1 MNKKGFTLIELLAV
15 IVILAILMLVAIPSV
30 SSYVSNARKAGYVS
44 TARQFV
50 KSAINLINSGKHD
63 VYDPNTTYYIPSKCL
78 PLESGGDSPY
88 GKLTDAYVL
97 VIYDGDTFNYYWES
111 VDSTGTGFKIT
122 AADDLNEDR
131 VKVGLSRTIDTSKSV
146 MGRDQVKI
154 MRKGDCQF
162 GDGILTSDIF
172 SELNII
178 DEKEAAE
185 KYSFTHENKFNYTK
199 IKDNFMI
206 YYKSCPTCALS
217 QYSSIKNLMRSDG
230 DFFFATVNYQ
240 DETGLRKAKFFYA
253 VPKVYNNYENKY
265 ETVKSIYHY
274 FSYTHTDTGGSKI
287 IRFLCNK
294 DKTLEGESPC
304 LALSTG
310 RIEYEVFTGEFDP
323 RASYSNTSES
333 LYIELTNGETI
344 DFGAYWNRTH
354 KYRSLFSYSYTTNRS
369 PSYNLALIYGAIPL
383 E

>member
-1 MNKKGFTLIELLAV
+1 MDKKGFTLIELLAV

-30 SSYVSNARKAGYVS
+30 SSYVSNARKQGYVS
-44 TARQFV
+44 TARQYV
-50 KSAINLINSGKHD
+50 RSAINLINSGKHD
-63 VYDPNTTYYIPSKCL
+63 VYDLNTTYYIPSKCL

-97 VIYDGDTFNYYWES
+97 VIYDGDTFSYYWES

-131 VKVGLSRTIDTSKSV
+131 VKVGLNRTIDTKKSV
-146 MGRDQVKI
+146 KGRDQVKI
-154 MRKGDCQF
+154 MRKDNCQF

-178 DEKEAAE
+178 EDATE
-185 KYSFTHENKFNYTK
+185 KYNITHPNKFNYTK
-199 IKDNFMI
+199 IKNNFNV
-206 YYKSCPTCALS
+206 YYKRCPTCAV
-217 QYSSIKNLMRSDG
+217 SSYTTIKNMMSSDG
-230 DFFFATVNYQ
+230 DFFFATANYQ
-240 DETGLRKAKFFYA
+240 DETGLRRSMFYYA
-253 VPKVYNNYENKY
+253 VPKVYNNYEQKE

-274 FSYTHTDTGGSKI
+274 ISYKHTDSSGTQV

-294 DKTLEGESPC
+294 DKNLEGESPC

-310 RIEYEVFTGEFDP
+310 RFEYEYSVGEFHARD
-323 RASYSNTSES
+323 AFSDFDES
-333 LYIELTNGETI
+333 IYIELTNGETI
-344 DFGAYWNRTH
+344 DFGDYWNRTR
-354 KYRSLFSYSYTTNRS
+354 KYRSLFAYTYVTNKS
-369 PSYNLALIYGAIPL
+369 PNYNITLVYGAKPM

>member
-1 MNKKGFTLIELLAV
+1 MDKKGFTLMELLAV

-30 SSYVSNARKAGYVS
+30 SSYVSNARKQGYVS
-44 TARQFV
+44 TARQYV
-50 KSAINLINSGKHD
+50 RSAINLINSGKHD
-63 VYDPNTTYYIPSKCL
+63 VYDLNTTYYIPSKCL

-131 VKVGLSRTIDTSKSV
+131 VKVGLNRTIDTKKSV
-146 MGRDQVKI
+146 KGRDQVKI
-154 MRKGDCQF
+154 MRKDNCQF

-178 DEKEAAE
+178 EDASE
-185 KYSFTHENKFNYTK
+185 KYNITHPNKFNYTK
-199 IKDNFMI
+199 IKNNFNI
-206 YYKSCPTCALS
+206 YYKRCPTCDMTT
-217 QYSSIKNLMRSDG
+217 YTDIKNIMRSDG
-230 DFFFATVNYQ
+230 DFFFATANYQ
-240 DETGLRKAKFFYA
+240 DETGLRRSVFYYA
-253 VPKVYNNYENKY
+253 VPKVYNNYEQKE

-274 FSYTHTDTGGSKI
+274 IAYKHTDSTGTQV

-310 RIEYEVFTGEFDP
+310 RIGYEYFTGDFDP
-323 RASYSNTSES
+323 RVGFTDFDES
-333 LYIELTNGETI
+333 IYIELTNGETI
-344 DFGAYWNRTH
+344 DFGDYWTRTR
-354 KYRSLFSYSYTTNRS
+354 KYRSLFSYTYTTNKS
-369 PSYNLALIYGAIPL
+369 PTYSLSLIYGAKPL